1 MLLQAVVKR
10 LQVQACQGG
19 SPLETDMASVIQA
32 SGKEEVR
39 RILPKPLEELIELF
53 TEVVGSSFT
62 RCSGKPNKRQSA
74 LEYKRRYLC

>member
-39 RILPKPLEELIELF
+39 RILPKPLEELIEPF
-53 TEVVGSSFT
+53 TEV
-62 RCSGKPNKRQSA
+62 
-74 LEYKRRYLC
+74 